1 MMTAIEK
8 PKEVVSARVGVS
20 FTIRLWEDRTRGS
33 RWMPTCDSTALRLLG
48 DDYARTRNIR
58 VDDVGMRYFEF
69 VGLKPGRYPVS
80 FEARYGWK
88 FSAEDRIVYE
98 VEITN

>member
-1 MMTAIEK
+1 VTAVEK
-8 PKEVVSARVGVS
+8 PKEVVAARVGVP

-33 RWMPTCDSTALRLLG
+33 RWMPTCDPTGLRFLG
-48 DDYARTRNIR
+48 DDYARTRNTR

-69 VGLKPGRYPVS
+69 VGLKPGRYPVA
-80 FEARYGWK
+80 FESRYGWK

-98 VEITN
+98 VEITH